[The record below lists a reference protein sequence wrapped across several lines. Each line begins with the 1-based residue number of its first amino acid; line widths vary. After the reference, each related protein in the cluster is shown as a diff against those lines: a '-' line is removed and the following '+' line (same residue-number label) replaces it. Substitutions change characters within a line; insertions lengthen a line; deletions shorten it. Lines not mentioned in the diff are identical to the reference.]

1 MMTISAVV
9 AMAQPALTTIQDI
22 LYRADGTRFN
32 GTIFITW
39 NSFQAGDTSNIAT
52 ANLTL
57 AIVNGVLKVQLVP
70 TTTASA
76 GAQYNVTYNSAG
88 ITQFT
93 QVWAVP
99 PSSVPLR
106 VSAVLVSSG
115 TVIGP
120 AAITG
125 SPILISDVVG
135 LENELALVP
144 LEGVGFAID
153 RAAVINSS
161 GQIDGAS
168 GNLSDCVRVDG
179 SSGPCGTGGGGVLPS
194 FSDGELPSGSING
207 SNTVFTLVNV
217 PSPAASLD
225 LFLNGLLMKQGT
237 DYTLSI
243 NVITFFTASTPQTG
257 DTLVASYRFAN
268 PGNPLGSLTAA
279 QVICSSAGN
288 STNATTLT
296 QLGSCT
302 MPAGLIGTGDRIE
315 VQFQYTHAGTT
326 TGFTG
331 QINWGGTAV
340 VSRAAAGSETA
351 VAGRIAF
358 GIASGT
364 QAWNSQSWGSAL
376 SFAAAVGSAT
386 VNTAQN
392 LTISFLGEMA
402 GTTTDTVNLSNFTVI
417 RYPAQSNP

>member
-1 MMTISAVV
+1 
-9 AMAQPALTTIQDI
+9 
-22 LYRADGTRFN
+22 
-32 GTIFITW
+32 
-39 NSFQAGDTSNIAT
+39 
-52 ANLTL
+52 
-57 AIVNGVLKVQLVP
+57 
-70 TTTASA
+70 
-76 GAQYNVTYNSAG
+76 
-88 ITQFT
+88 
-93 QVWAVP
+93 
-99 PSSVPLR
+99 
-106 VSAVLVSSG
+106 
-115 TVIGP
+115 
-120 AAITG
+120 
-125 SPILISDVVG
+125 
-135 LENELALVP
+135 
-144 LEGVGFAID
+144 
-153 RAAVINSS
+153 
-161 GQIDGAS
+161 
-168 GNLSDCVRVDG
+168 
-179 SSGPCGTGGGGVLPS
+179 
-194 FSDGELPSGSING
+194 
-207 SNTVFTLVNV
+207 
-217 PSPAASLD
+217 
-225 LFLNGLLMKQGT
+225 MKQGT